1 MKPQN
6 GKMGWMKVVR
16 DVGLCVA
23 LITILT
29 SQDKEKTL
37 RNSGLLVCNCA
48 NYTVIKA
55 EVAGT

>member
-1 MKPQN
+1 
-6 GKMGWMKVVR
+6 MGWMRVVR

-37 RNSGLLVCNCA
+37 RNSGRNCA